1 MIGNV
6 MENKFILLQ
15 HLMILNILLI
25 KNLIGNMKLF
35 LGMRLKKK
43 FKIINYLIVQYHLHY
58 KKHNKIYINKIKIK
72 NIMKH

>member
-1 MIGNV
+1 MEMIGNV

-43 FKIINYLIVQYHLHY
+43 FKIINYLIV
-58 KKHNKIYINKIKIK
+58 
-72 NIMKH
+72 